1 MFVACPHC
9 GYLVALIVGQ
19 DGPARSCP
27 RCGRALPSA
36 SEAGPAADDA
46 AADDRA
52 AGETTAP
59 PAGETAAPP
68 ADDPPHAA
76 PGAEPLDATNAAL
89 GGADDENDEGA
100 HHSDGEAAQESVDE
114 AAADAAAAAPA
125 APLPPLTQAA
135 PEPAPRR
142 APARRQ
148 GKPETAVAHVR
159 AQPSFVRSRA
169 RAQAAAAPSRRPWLG
184 PLAVAVLSLALALQL
199 LLAQRAELAAD
210 ARWRPLV
217 AGLCSALSCAIPPWR
232 EPAALTMLNRN
243 VLPVDGRA
251 GVLRVTASF
260 RNDAR
265 WPQPWP
271 TLVLSLDDVDGRRVG
286 QRAFSPQDYRK
297 GQPSAG
303 LIAPGQ
309 SAAVQFDV
317 LEPAPHV
324 VAFTFDFR

>member
-36 SEAGPAADDA
+36 TD
-46 AADDRA
+46 
-52 AGETTAP
+52 
-59 PAGETAAPP
+59 
-68 ADDPPHAA
+68 
-76 PGAEPLDATNAAL
+76 AEP
-89 GGADDENDEGA
+89 
-100 HHSDGEAAQESVDE
+100 
-114 AAADAAAAAPA
+114 APA
-125 APLPPLTQAA
+125 ASDLAAATTQEASAGVDAGTTQAAGDAAQRVAAPTPDNAQEGDGDEARPDPGEATRPVQDEPADNGSTTTPDALDTPLPPLIQAA

-142 APARRQ
+142 TPPRRQ
-148 GKPETAVAHVR
+148 GKSETAVAHVR

-169 RAQAAAAPSRRPWLG
+169 RAEAAAAPSRRPWLG
-184 PLAVAVLSLALALQL
+184 PLAVLVLALALALQL

-217 AGLCSALSCAIPPWR
+217 AGLCSALSCSIPPWR

-271 TLVLSLDDVDGRRVG
+271 ILVLSLDDVDGRRVG

-297 GQPSAG
+297 GQPSGG